1 MKNKNFFVL
10 KTLILIAFVIFS
22 LKPIYSQETKA
33 ANHVNKGNSYYDEGR
48 YDAAIKEFSEAIKLN
63 PAFSNAYYYL
73 ANAHN
78 QKGDYD
84 AAIANYTQA
93 IKLDSS
99 FTNAYFNRGLTYQQK
114 KNLDLALDDYSQAI
128 KLNPNLEPAY
138 INRANVYLDKEDYS
152 NAIADLSQAIKLKNS
167 SLAYYN
173 RGNIYQE
180 LSDYNKA
187 VEDFS
192 EAIKLDPNYTSAYIN
207 RGLIYDVQKD
217 YDLAIADFSQ
227 VIKLAPN
234 YPNSYYNRA
243 ISYAKKNNYESAITD
258 YTQTINL
265 DPTFARAYVN
275 RGNIYFKQHNYDS
288 AIVDFSKAIKLNSDN
303 SNAYYSRGGTY
314 LIIGNYDNAIS
325 DFSHVIKLTPDDVD
339 AFHSRGEAY
348 YRKEDFDKAIIDFN
362 KAIELAPDNFDS
374 YFYRSQ
380 AYTKKGGDE
389 NLKLA
394 LADYKKAV
402 ELNPTG
408 TKQLESSL
416 SSNQQNSHWQEF
428 SSEEGNFVVL
438 MPNIPIKQKPF
449 NSGGIDIYTYTCS
462 TDDVTYLVGYNVF
475 STALLQQLNPE
486 ETLTSVIRG
495 MSAQSNGKVVNT
507 LDIKLKDYLGKEFK
521 VEGSNIVFQG
531 RVFLVK
537 QRVYYVMLISR
548 TGISNTSE
556 INNFFNSFKLLSEP
570 TNETVVEQKTSLSN
584 FASLAGNFSIDIPGK
599 PQYINSVTDIAN
611 IKLAVYSFTSVVANN
626 VYLVVYFDLPKEAIP
641 NNNAEEF
648 FKIIRNSTAIKNNAE
663 LLTETNITLG
673 KHAGKFFR
681 LKKNIG
687 AIINTKIYLV
697 NQRLYLIS
705 LTMTD
710 GQATQPE
717 FEEKFLNSFQ
727 LLGADFDDPF
737 EDNAPVVGGVA
748 KTKEESSKTDK
759 PTGSNNNVNT
769 TSSSVE
775 KLEDLV
781 NKGESVLRGNA
792 IERPNP
798 AYPPEAK
805 QQAIEGD
812 VVVRIIVDKDGKV
825 ARAKI
830 VSGPMVFHD
839 SVIKA
844 AKAWRFNP
852 SLLNGEPVRVVG
864 DLTFR
869 FKLS

>member
-1 MKNKNFFVL
+1 MKNKNLFIL
-10 KTLILIAFVIFS
+10 KTLILITFVIFS
-22 LKPIYSQETKA
+22 LNPIYSQETKA
-33 ANHVNKGNSYYDEGR
+33 ENYVTRGNTYYDEGH

-63 PAFSNAYYYL
+63 PTFSKAYYYL

-93 IKLDSS
+93 IKLDAN
-99 FTNAYFNRGLTYQQK
+99 FTNAYFNRGFTYQQK

-138 INRANVYLDKEDYS
+138 VNRANVYSDKKDYS
-152 NAIADLSQAIKLKNS
+152 NAIADLSQAIKLENS
-167 SLAYYN
+167 SLAHYN

-180 LSDYNKA
+180 LLDYNKA

-192 EAIKLDPNYTSAYIN
+192 QAIKLDPNYTSAYIN
-207 RGLIYDVQKD
+207 RGLIYDAQKD

-227 VIKLAPN
+227 AIKLAPN

-265 DPTFARAYVN
+265 DPTFAKAYVN
-275 RGNIYFKQHNYDS
+275 RGNIYFKQHNYDN
-288 AIVDFSKAIKLNSDN
+288 AIMDFSKAIKLNSDN
-303 SNAYYSRGGTY
+303 SNAYYSRGETH

-325 DFSHVIKLTPDDVD
+325 DFSYVIKFTPDDVD
-339 AFHSRGEAY
+339 AFHNRGEAY
-348 YRKEDFDKAIIDFN
+348 YKKEDFDKAIIDFN
-362 KAIELAPDNFDS
+362 KAIELAPNNFDS
-374 YFYRSQ
+374 YFYRSLT
-380 AYTKKGGDE
+380 YTKKGGDE

-416 SSNQQNSHWQEF
+416 STNQQNNSWQEF
-428 SSEEGNFVVL
+428 SSEEGNFAVL
-438 MPNIPIKQKPF
+438 MPNIPIKQKPL
-449 NSGGIDIYTYTCS
+449 NSGGINIHTYTYS

-531 RVFLVK
+531 RVFLIK
-537 QRVYYVMLISR
+537 QRVYYIMLISR

-556 INNFFNSFKLLSEP
+556 ISNFLNSFKLLSDP
-570 TNETVVEQKTSLSN
+570 TNETIVEEKSSLNN

-599 PQYINSVTDIAN
+599 PQAISSVTDIAN
-611 IKLAVYSFTSVVANN
+611 IKLAAYSFTSVVSNN
-626 VYLVVYFDLPKEAIP
+626 VYLVVYSDLPKEAIP
-641 NNNAEEF
+641 NNNAEEL
-648 FKIIRNSTAIKNNAE
+648 FKAIRNSTAIKSNAE

-673 KHAGKFFR
+673 KHAGKFFK

-705 LTMTD
+705 LTMADAQETH
-710 GQATQPE
+710 PE

-727 LLGADFDDPF
+727 LLESDFDDPF

-748 KTKEESSKTDK
+748 KTKEENSKAEK
-759 PTGSNNNVNT
+759 PTDNNINT
-769 TSSSVE
+769 TSSSV
-775 KLEDLV
+775 KKFEDLV

-798 AYPPEAK
+798 VYPSEAK

-812 VVVRIIVDKDGKV
+812 VIVRIIVDKDGKV